1 MRSIKSPALR
11 ALAVLVAVLCIPVA
25 ASAAFR
31 ASGTPS
37 VSISVLGTLGMHIEG
52 TTRELS
58 VVDDGTNVTVR
69 VALRNLG
76 SGIALRDHHM
86 RDTYL
91 QVGRFPNA
99 ELTVPRTALRVPTS
113 APVTANVRGQ
123 LKVHGQ
129 TRNVTF
135 HYEARRA
142 GNAIRVTGRVTFNM
156 NDFGI
161 NVPTYMGITVR
172 PNVDVNVQFAVIE
185 Q

>member
-11 ALAVLVAVLCIPVA
+11 ALAVLLVLGVPLV

-31 ASGTPS
+31 ATGTPNVTMS
-37 VSISVLGTLGMHIEG
+37 VTGTLGLHIDG

-58 VVDDGTNVTVR
+58 VVDDGTKVTVR
-69 VALRNLG
+69 VGLRRLG
-76 SGIALRDHHM
+76 SGIELRDHHM

-99 ELTVPRTALRVPTS
+99 ELIIDRSALRVPTT
-113 APVTANVRGQ
+113 APVSANVRGQ
-123 LKVHGQ
+123 LKLHGQ

-135 HYEARRA
+135 HYEARRDH
-142 GNAIRVTGRVTFNM
+142 NAIRVTGRLQFNM

-161 NVPTYMGITVR
+161 IVPVYMGITVR
-172 PNVDVNVQFAVIE
+172 PAVDVNVTFAVAE